1 MVTLTIQGRAA
12 SLSQTA
18 QLRIAIALSAKSGGT
33 FTQVM
38 SVPSHGVNSKGEI
51 VQTTQVTGLFTPAV
65 GSERVKIALREV
77 NGKKI
82 RSLVGVAQLV
92 KVKLQVVNQAD
103 DSSNIVAKK
112 PVVKKPVVKKP
123 APKK

>member
-1 MVTLTIQGRAA
+1 
-12 SLSQTA
+12 
-18 QLRIAIALSAKSGGT
+18 
-33 FTQVM
+33 M

-65 GSERVKIALREV
+65 DSEGVSIALREV
-77 NGKKI
+77 NGKQI
-82 RSLVGVAQLV
+82 RALVGVAQLV
-92 KVKLQVVNQAD
+92 KVNLQLVNQSD
-103 DSSNIVAKK
+103 GSSNLVAKKPVVKKAVVKKPVVKKPTVEKAVVKKPVAKKPTVEK

>member
-1 MVTLTIQGRAA
+1 
-12 SLSQTA
+12 
-18 QLRIAIALSAKSGGT
+18 
-33 FTQVM
+33 M

-65 GSERVKIALREV
+65 GSEGVSIVLKEV
-77 NGKKI
+77 NGKAI

-92 KVKLQVVNQAD
+92 KVKLQLVNQAD

-123 APKK
+123 VVKKPVVKKPAPKK